1 MPSST
6 PQKRRLRR
14 GGIIALLVAAVIVAG
29 ALASHYLHL
38 SSARAELQR
47 DTAKGPEVQVVRATA
62 SGGMRDITILADVV
76 PYQQATLYAKV
87 SGYLGKVLVD
97 KGDAV
102 KAGQLLATIESQ
114 ETDAQYASAAADLA
128 NKRQIAR
135 RYDQLAQQNAI
146 AQQLKDQADADARI
160 AQATLN
166 QDATLKGYE
175 RVTAPFDGNV
185 TARYAD
191 AGALMQNAQTGQTA
205 SLPVVTVEDDSKLRI
220 DAFVQQQ
227 DAPFV
232 HAGDKVDI
240 IDAANSGRKIEA
252 TLTRVSGALD
262 PRTRTMLV
270 EAMLDNPKHA
280 LLGGSFAYMTLHV
293 PEPTAT
299 QIPVGALI
307 TRGSDQF
314 IAVVDK
320 NSRLHF
326 IKIAVASTDG
336 DTITLA
342 QGLNPG
348 TEIAVDLPEDATDGA
363 LVQTV
368 SAAAN

>member
-1 MPSST
+1 M
-6 PQKRRLRR
+6 
-14 GGIIALLVAAVIVAG
+14 
-29 ALASHYLHL
+29 
-38 SSARAELQR
+38 
-47 DTAKGPEVQVVRATA
+47 VRATA

-205 SLPVVTVEDDSKLRI
+205 RCRS
-220 DAFVQQQ
+220 
-227 DAPFV
+227 
-232 HAGDKVDI
+232 
-240 IDAANSGRKIEA
+240 
-252 TLTRVSGALD
+252 
-262 PRTRTMLV
+262 
-270 EAMLDNPKHA
+270 
-280 LLGGSFAYMTLHV
+280 
-293 PEPTAT
+293 
-299 QIPVGALI
+299 
-307 TRGSDQF
+307 
-314 IAVVDK
+314 
-320 NSRLHF
+320 
-326 IKIAVASTDG
+326 
-336 DTITLA
+336 
-342 QGLNPG
+342 
-348 TEIAVDLPEDATDGA
+348 
-363 LVQTV
+363 
-368 SAAAN
+368 

>member
-1 MPSST
+1 MPNH
-6 PQKRRLRR
+6 PAQQAGFRR
-14 GGIIALLVAAVIVAG
+14 GGLIALFVAAVIVTV
-29 ALASHYLHL
+29 ALASHYLHIN
-38 SSARAELQR
+38 SARAELEKA
-47 DTAKGPEVQVVRATA
+47 TAKGPEVQVVRAAA

-76 PYQQATLYAKV
+76 PYQAATLYAKV

-97 KGDAV
+97 KGDTV

-128 NKRQIAR
+128 NKQQIAR
-135 RYDQLAQQNAI
+135 RYDQLARQNAI
-146 AQQLKDQADADARI
+146 ALQQKDQADADARI
-160 AQATLN
+160 AQAVLN

-175 RVTAPFDGNV
+175 RLIAPFDGRV

-191 AGALMQNAQTGQTA
+191 PGALVQNAQTGQTA
-205 SLPVVTVEDDSKLRI
+205 SLPLVTVEDDSKLRI

-232 HAGDKVDI
+232 HAGDKVEI
-240 IDAANSGRKIEA
+240 VDAANPARKITA

-270 EAMLDNPKHA
+270 EAQLNNPKEM

-293 PEPTAT
+293 PEPSAT

-307 TRGSDQF
+307 TRGADQF
-314 IAVVDK
+314 IAVVGKD
-320 NSRLHF
+320 SRLISSRF
-326 IKIAVASTDG
+326 RSLRLT
-336 DTITLA
+336 
-342 QGLNPG
+342 
-348 TEIAVDLPEDATDGA
+348 ATPSPWPKA
-363 LVQTV
+363 
-368 SAAAN
+368 

>member
-1 MPSST
+1 MPD
-6 PQKRRLRR
+6 PRGQQKGLRR
-14 GGIIALLVAAVIVAG
+14 GGVIVLILAAAVVAG

-38 SSARAELQR
+38 DSAR
-47 DTAKGPEVQVVRATA
+47 TALARESEKGPEIQVVRATA

-76 PYQQATLYAKV
+76 PYQVATLYAKV
-87 SGYLGKVLVD
+87 SGYLGKVVVD
-97 KGDAV
+97 KGDIV
-102 KAGQLLATIESQ
+102 KTGQLLATIESQ
-114 ETDAQYASAAADLA
+114 ETDAQYVSAAADLA
-128 NKRQIAR
+128 NKQQIAR
-135 RYDQLAQQNAI
+135 RYDQLAKENAI
-146 AQQLKDQADADARI
+146 AAQQKDQADADARI

-175 RVTAPFDGNV
+175 RLIAPFDGKV

-191 AGALMQNAQTGQTA
+191 PGALVQNAQTGQTA

-232 HAGDKVDI
+232 HAGDNVDI
-240 IDAANSGRKIEA
+240 VDAANPGRKITA
-252 TLTRVSGALD
+252 RLTRVSGALD

-270 EAMLDNPKHA
+270 EAQLDNPKEM

-299 QIPVGALI
+299 QIPMGALI

-314 IAVVDK
+314 IAVVSKD
-320 NSRLHF
+320 SHLHF
-326 IKIAVASTDG
+326 VKIAVASTNG

-342 QGLNPG
+342 QGIDPG
-348 TEIAVDLPEDATDGA
+348 TAIAVDLPEDATDGA
-363 LVQTV
+363 LVRPIMAPA
-368 SAAAN
+368 S

>member
-1 MPSST
+1 MPDRH
-6 PQKRRLRR
+6 PAQKRLHR
-14 GGIIALLVAAVIVAG
+14 GGVIALFVAAVIAAG
-29 ALASHYLHL
+29 ALASHLLHL
-38 SSARAELQR
+38 NSARAELAQA
-47 DTAKGPEVQVVRATA
+47 TAKGPQVQVVRATA

-76 PYQQATLYAKV
+76 PYQKATLYAKV

-97 KGDAV
+97 KGDVV

-128 NKRQIAR
+128 NKQQIAR
-135 RYDQLAQQNAI
+135 RYNQLARQNAI
-146 AQQLKDQADADARI
+146 AEQQKDQADADARI
-160 AQATLN
+160 AQAALN
-166 QDATLKGYE
+166 QAATLKGYE
-175 RVTAPFDGNV
+175 RLTAPFDGKV

-191 AGALMQNAQTGQTA
+191 PGALVQNAQTGQTA

-232 HAGDKVDI
+232 HAGDGVDI
-240 IDAANSGRKIEA
+240 VDAANAGRKIKA
-252 TLTRVSGALD
+252 TLTRVSGSLD

-270 EAMLDNPKHA
+270 EAQLDNPKNM

-293 PEPTAT
+293 PEPAAT

-314 IAVVDK
+314 IALVDK
-320 NSRLHF
+320 DSRLHF
-326 IKIAVASTDG
+326 VKITVASTDG

-342 QGLNPG
+342 EGLKPG
-348 TEIAVDLPEDATDGA
+348 TAIAVDLPDDATDGA
-363 LVQTV
+363 LVQPMQA
-368 SAAAN
+368 SAN